1 MCRFLLVK
9 FNKDISPKT
18 LLEEFAQMCQE
29 SKTEEGDW
37 QGDGW
42 GVAWYGKKG
51 WKVKKS
57 LLPIWEEREK
67 FGRVPKTRALVVHA
81 RSATFAKHKGNIDY
95 NEPYLS
101 GGDCY
106 VFNGMVQGVRLAAEG
121 EIGAQKVW
129 SLLQKELEI
138 NKPFHALEN
147 ISEMLK
153 KNSREIKGL
162 NIGLASKDNFFVL
175 CGKQGNGDY
184 FTLRKLL
191 NEDLEIVCSEE
202 IGNFKFE
209 KMREGE
215 VIAL

>member
-42 GVAWYGKKG
+42 GVAWYGENT
-51 WKVKKS
+51 WEVRKS
-57 LLPIWEEREK
+57 LLPIWEERKK
-67 FGRVPKTRALVVHA
+67 FGKVPKTRILVVHA

-101 GGDCY
+101 GDYCY
-106 VFNGMVQGVRLAAEG
+106 VFNGMVQGVRLVAEG
-121 EIGAQKVW
+121 QIGAQKVW
-129 SLLQKELEI
+129 SLLQKELTTNE
-138 NKPFHALEN
+138 PLRALEN
-147 ISEMLK
+147 ISEMLR
-153 KNSREIKGL
+153 KNSRSIKGL
-162 NIGLASKDNFFVL
+162 NVALATKDNFFVL
-175 CGKQGNGDY
+175 FGKQGNGDY

-191 NEDLEIVCSEE
+191 NGDLKIVCSEE